1 MKTDVQRIIDSLYA
15 PKPPKD
21 TDAMVGRRVFESR
34 RNVVVPSTY
43 VNDVKDVG
51 LFVGNL
57 IIR

>member
-1 MKTDVQRIIDSLYA
+1 MKTDVERIIDSLYA

-21 TDAMVGRRVFESR
+21 VDAMVGRRVSEDR
-34 RNVVVPSTY
+34 RNVVVSSAY

-51 LFVGNL
+51 LYIGNL

>member
-1 MKTDVQRIIDSLYA
+1 MKTDVERIIDSLYA

-21 TDAMVGRRVFESR
+21 VDAMVGRRVSEDKR
-34 RNVVVPSTY
+34 GVIIRPAY
-43 VNDVKDVG
+43 VNDVHEVG